1 MKGSPLSKIFVVVFL
16 IIFFAIGGFMV
27 KSLLT
32 QQKENNEDR
41 TKYEQMIKS
50 DGKTTL
56 TQEIL
61 DQDHTEYVESV
72 KSNNKTFAIFGIGF
86 LGLMIIFLII
96 AIANFFNQ
104 RNKGAQGVELIRNI
118 VAIVGISLF
127 LIMSIFIGLV
137 FIKPMMNK
145 NDYDKESYKYV
156 ELNIVN
162 TKVEEHKSTHRKSNG
177 HGTTTTTTYTY
188 YVITEDN
195 EELKVSK
202 LLYERVGN
210 PGVYYAGVTE
220 SGNIFSLYPSEY
232 FELG

>member
-16 IIFFAIGGFMV
+16 IIFFVIGGFMV
-27 KSLLT
+27 KGLLT
-32 QQKENNEDR
+32 QQKEDNADR

-61 DQDHTEYVESV
+61 DQDHDEYIESV

-86 LGLMIIFLII
+86 LGLMLIFLIV

-118 VAIVGISLF
+118 VAIVAISIF
-127 LIMSIFIGLV
+127 LIMSIFVGLV
-137 FIKPMMNK
+137 FIRPMMNK
-145 NDYDKESYKYV
+145 TDYDNESYKYV
-156 ELNIVN
+156 ELNITD
-162 TKVEEHKSTHRKSNG
+162 TKVEEHTSTHRKSNG

-188 YVITEDN
+188 YVITEDGDN
-195 EELKVSK
+195 LKVSK
-202 LLYERVGN
+202 LLYERVSN
-210 PGVYYAGVTE
+210 PGIYYAGRTE
-220 SGNIFSLYPSEY
+220 SGSIFSLYPAEY
-232 FELG
+232 FELE